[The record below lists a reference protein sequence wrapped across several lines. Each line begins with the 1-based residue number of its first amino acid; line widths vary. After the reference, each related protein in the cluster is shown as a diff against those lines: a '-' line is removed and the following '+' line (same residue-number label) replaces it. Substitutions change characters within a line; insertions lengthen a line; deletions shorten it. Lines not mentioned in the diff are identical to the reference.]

1 MQAAAVSAV
10 SAVSPSSSGRVVK
23 SDGPDVPDDNNN
35 EGKARRLLVVMPVCS
50 LKEAEG
56 VDIDISSQVLRAEL
70 DSLLERFRDDTVIDG
85 ISDEL
90 VR

>member
-1 MQAAAVSAV
+1 
-10 SAVSPSSSGRVVK
+10 
-23 SDGPDVPDDNNN
+23 
-35 EGKARRLLVVMPVCS
+35 MPVCS

>member
-1 MQAAAVSAV
+1 MQRPVSAV
-10 SAVSPSSSGRVVK
+10 SGRGK
-23 SDGPDVPDDNNN
+23 SERSAGRLLDDNNN